1 MVSSRGLSTS
11 QSIVMAFSKGR
22 RMTRHSKLQRA
33 VRALGGVRTP
43 FAMATPDYLEQVV
56 VSGRNRPW
64 TAGAQPARTGL
75 LYRPSVTSLFWA
87 TADLLTIALAAV
99 LALRFRVNVV
109 SGVHPASFLAS
120 LAQPASRHL
129 VEYVAW
135 YGFLVVALT
144 RSYGLYGTILS
155 RNGLN
160 EQRMTVQAGLTAGLL
175 LCGTLYLARA
185 EDVSRI
191 VMVLLVLFS
200 TTLLCIRRGIWRRM
214 VYTRYREGLETRNVL
229 IVGAGRVAHALRN
242 HLESLRHLGFRFK
255 GFVALTEREAE
266 SGDADIIGD
275 VRNCLSLA
283 RSLFVDEIFFSVP
296 AEKKLVIALVEEARG
311 LGIDVRVV
319 PDLYDGLAWNA
330 QVEYIGQFPTIPLH
344 RRDLAIGAFLLK
356 RAIDTA
362 GAFFAILVG
371 WPFFLLL
378 AAAIK
383 LDSRGPVFYRAQRTG
398 RKGRTFTCYK
408 FRTMCVDADRLR
420 KDLEHKNERDGIL
433 FKITDDPRITRV
445 GRLLRKY
452 SLDELPQFY
461 NVLLGDMSLVGPR
474 PPLASEVEQ
483 YDIAHLRRLD
493 VLPGMTGLWQV
504 EARQDPSFD
513 SYISLDTAYVENW
526 SLWLDFKILARTVGV
541 VLSGTG
547 S

>member
-1 MVSSRGLSTS
+1 MHVVGVSE
-11 QSIVMAFSKGR
+11 
-22 RMTRHSKLQRA
+22 
-33 VRALGGVRTP
+33 P

-56 VSGRNRPW
+56 ISGRRRS
-64 TAGAQPARTGL
+64 TANGTTGTRVGL
-75 LYRPSVTSLFWA
+75 LYRPSVTSLIWA
-87 TADLLTIALAAV
+87 TLDFLTVAIAAVIALGMRADIPSDVHATTLV
-99 LALRFRVNVV
+99 PFLLHSAGPVGLAYL
-109 SGVHPASFLAS
+109 
-120 LAQPASRHL
+120 
-129 VEYVAW
+129 AW
-135 YGFLVVALT
+135 YGLLVVILA
-144 RSYGLYGTILS
+144 RSYGLYGPILS
-155 RNGLN
+155 RSGLN
-160 EQRMTVQAGLTAGLL
+160 EQRMTVQSGLVAGLL
-175 LCGTLYLARA
+175 LCGTLYLGRA
-185 EDVSRI
+185 EMVSRI
-191 VMVLLVLFS
+191 VVVLLVIF
-200 TTLLCIRRGIWRRM
+200 TVVLLCVRRAVWRKM
-214 VYTRYREGLETRNVL
+214 VYKRYQDGLETRNVL

-330 QVEYIGQFPTIPLH
+330 PVEYIGQFPTIPLH
-344 RRDLAIGAFLLK
+344 RRDLPIGAFLMK
-356 RAIDTA
+356 RAMDTT
-362 GAFFAILVG
+362 GAVLAMLLG
-371 WPFFLLL
+371 WPIMMILM
-378 AAAIK
+378 AAIK
-383 LDSRGPVFYRAQRTG
+383 LDSEGPVFYKAERIG
-398 RKGRTFTCYK
+398 RKGRTFKCYK
-408 FRTMCVDADRLR
+408 FRTMCVNADDMT
-420 KDLEHKNERDGIL
+420 KDLLHRNERDGIL
-433 FKITDDPRITRV
+433 FKITDDPRVTRM
-445 GRLLRKY
+445 GKFLRKY

-461 NVLLGDMSLVGPR
+461 NVLRGDMSLVGPR
-474 PPLASEVEQ
+474 PPMAREVEQ

-526 SLWLDFKILARTVGV
+526 SLWLDMKILARTVGV
-541 VLSGTG
+541 VFSGTG